1 MIFGPQ
7 PSQRIFRWDSCWNSR
22 RGRRRSPLAPI
33 ERTLNDSVVEFGVS
47 GMLRNSDLIMYDR
60 TTETLWQQFT
70 GKAIVG
76 GMVGARLT
84 AVPAPLVSYQQ
95 FRTAFPDGLVLS
107 TDTDFAFA
115 SSYGINPYGGYDSGE
130 PYASYFPA
138 DPDPRLPATERV
150 VALELDDGV
159 AYPFSFLREARVVN
173 DTRGGREIV
182 VVWTPGA
189 ASALDTRVIADA
201 RDVGAGAVF
210 SRELDGRLLTFL
222 PNPAD
227 EQTLRDEQTGSVW
240 NIFGAAVAG
249 ELAGAHLTPV
259 VHCDH
264 FWFAWAA
271 FFPNTA
277 LVQG

>member
-1 MIFGPQ
+1 M
-7 PSQRIFRWDSCWNSR
+7 
-22 RGRRRSPLAPI
+22 
-33 ERTLNDSVVEFGVS
+33 VEFGVS

-95 FRTAFPDGLVLS
+95 FRAAFPDGLVLS
-107 TDTDFAFA
+107 TDTGFG
-115 SSYGINPYGGYDSGE
+115 SSYGVNPYGGYDSGD
-130 PYASYFPA
+130 PYTSYFPD
-138 DPDPRLPATERV
+138 DPDPRLRATERV

-159 AYPFSFLREARVVN
+159 AYPFSFLREVRVVN

-210 SRELDGRLLTFL
+210 SRELGR
-222 PNPAD
+222 PPAHVRP
-227 EQTLRDEQTGSVW
+227 Q
-240 NIFGAAVAG
+240 
-249 ELAGAHLTPV
+249 
-259 VHCDH
+259 
-264 FWFAWAA
+264 
-271 FFPNTA
+271 FP
-277 LVQG
+277 G